1 MADSKVQAFE
11 NDAIIQTYFEK
22 LKVLISKKSIFAQQI
37 GLLDVATY
45 LKDMFEEAGA
55 EVVWMIVMQHPL
67 SWLGLRLRFQMR
79 KH

>member
-11 NDAIIQTYFEK
+11 NDAIIQKYFEK

-45 LKDMFEEAGA
+45 LKE
-55 EVVWMIVMQHPL
+55 
-67 SWLGLRLRFQMR
+67 
-79 KH
+79 